1 MDPKGIF
8 EALQAKFGEETVF
21 GFQATEQKGHDPFFF
36 VKPEQAHDVAMHLR
50 DDPSLACNYMECLS
64 GVDYPDKN
72 EIHVVVHAFSYR
84 LKHRT
89 VMKVALPRD
98 NPRMKTFC
106 EVWSAANWQERECW
120 DLLGVT
126 FEGHPDLRRIML
138 PDDWVGHPLRRD
150 YKEQAEYQGIPTT
163 RPNPLELLTVK
174 VPEKPKA
181 AADKA
186 APAKKEGE
194 AEAKPKPAPKP
205 KAEPKPDE
213 PKVEPEAAEPKAEAK
228 PDEPKAEAKPDEPK
242 AEPKPDEPKAEPKP
256 DEPKAEAKPDEPKAE
271 PKPDEP
277 KAEPKPDEPK
287 AEAKPDEPK
296 VEPKADEPKAE
307 AKPDEPKTDESQ

>member
-1 MDPKGIF
+1 MEPKGIF

-36 VKPEQAHDVAMHLR
+36 VKPEQAEAVALHLR
-50 DDPSLACNYMECLS
+50 DDPTLACNYMECLS

-98 NPRMKTFC
+98 NPRIKTFC
-106 EVWSAANWQERECW
+106 GVWSAANWQERECW
-120 DLLGVT
+120 DLFGVT

-150 YKEQAEYQGIPTT
+150 YKEQATYQGIPTT
-163 RPNPLELLTVK
+163 RPNPLDLIAPK
-174 VPEKPKA
+174 VPEKPKP

-186 APAKKEGE
+186 APAKKEGA
-194 AEAKPKPAPKP
+194 AEAKPKPEPKP
-205 KAEPKPDE
+205 KAEAKPDADKPKADEPKPEPKAETKPDADKSKADEPKPE
-213 PKVEPEAAEPKAEAK
+213 PKVEAKPDADKPKAEEAK
-228 PDEPKAEAKPDEPK
+228 PDEPKA
-242 AEPKPDEPKAEPKP
+242 
-256 DEPKAEAKPDEPKAE
+256 
-271 PKPDEP
+271 
-277 KAEPKPDEPK
+277 
-287 AEAKPDEPK
+287 
-296 VEPKADEPKAE
+296 
-307 AKPDEPKTDESQ
+307 DEPKTEKSE